1 MIIAWAFFIV
11 GATFASIL
19 FLAIAMGID
28 KKPTDVANFWLW
40 FIVAVG
46 SAQYIWG

>member
-11 GATFASIL
+11 GSLSFIILSYDVLVRENNKATTAVWYWFT
-19 FLAIAMGID
+19 IA
-28 KKPTDVANFWLW
+28 VC
-40 FIVAVG
+40 